1 MKKHLTIWRILRD
14 RAAVDKAICALEN
27 AASDARSKAAKLNDR
42 AYEYWLNCT
51 SVEMAF
57 NGRKISHLDKLNEQ
71 AVDAWREHEERDY
84 AAFRLRRVYDARNG
98 DAEARRE
105 CLHIV
110 LPFATT
116 EENPA

>member
-1 MKKHLTIWRILRD
+1 MKRLTIWQILPD
-14 RAAVDKAICALEN
+14 RAAVDKAIDDLEN
-27 AASDARSKAAKLNDR
+27 AASGARSKAERLNDR
-42 AYEYWLNCT
+42 AYEHWLNCT

-57 NGRKISHLDKLNEQ
+57 NRRKISHYDKLNEQ
-71 AVDAWREHEERDY
+71 AADAWREHEERDY

-110 LPFATT
+110 LPFTTT